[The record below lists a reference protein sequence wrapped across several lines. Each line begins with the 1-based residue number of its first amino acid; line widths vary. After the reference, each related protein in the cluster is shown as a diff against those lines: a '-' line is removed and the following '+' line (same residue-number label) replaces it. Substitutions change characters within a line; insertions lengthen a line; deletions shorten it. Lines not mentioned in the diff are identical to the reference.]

1 MDEFLITVQDI
12 IVTNE
17 DIYTGVVRDFLLGVS
32 GDLPREFLRFSLPY
46 VEVPLTYTLL
56 GLSGWAAYKL
66 AYRIGLNLGILHPE
80 VTLPTELRQVVV
92 TDDANQFLAD
102 ADFDSH
108 PLGRITQSG
117 ALRTQKILLAILLY
131 LTIFNQLWIV
141 ALVAYLTYVVFWR
154 RKSTVNQ
161 AHYAD
166 LISWSR
172 GRQKNAALYHAMR
185 ARLYRRFYAQHR
197 FTLSNARVFADTLD
211 AAFEAK
217 SYMLG

>member
-1 MDEFLITVQDI
+1 MDEFIVKVQE
-12 IVTNE
+12 IVIANE
-17 DIYTGVVRDFLLGVS
+17 EIYTGVVRDFLLGIS
-32 GDLPREFLRFSLPY
+32 GQLPREFLRFALPY
-46 VEVPLTYTLL
+46 IEVPLTYTLL

-66 AYRIGLNLGILHPE
+66 ACRVGTNLGILYPE
-80 VTLPTELRQVVV
+80 VPLPAEIRQVVV
-92 TDDANQFLAD
+92 TDDANQFVD
-102 ADFDSH
+102 NADFDSH
-108 PLGRITQSG
+108 PRGRITQPG
-117 ALRTQKILLAILLY
+117 ALRTQKILLAVLLY
-131 LTIFNQLWIV
+131 LALFNQLWMV
-141 ALVAYLTYVVFWR
+141 AVFAYLTYVVFWR
-154 RKSTVNQ
+154 RKSTVNE

-172 GRQKNAALYHAMR
+172 ARQKNAALYHAMR

>member
-1 MDEFLITVQDI
+1 MDEFINTVQEI
-12 IVTNE
+12 IIANE

-32 GDLPREFLRFSLPY
+32 GELPREFLRFSLPY
-46 VEVPLTYTLL
+46 IEVPLTYTLL

-66 AYRIGLNLGILHPE
+66 AYRISLNLGILYPE

-92 TDDANQFLAD
+92 TDDANQFTD
-102 ADFDSH
+102 DVDFDSH
-108 PLGRITQSG
+108 PHGRITIPG
-117 ALRTQKILLAILLY
+117 ALRTQKILIAVLLY
-131 LTIFNQLWIV
+131 MTIFNQHWIV
-141 ALVAYLTYVVFWR
+141 ALFAYLTYVVFWR
-154 RKSTVNQ
+154 RKSTVNE

-197 FTLSNARVFADTLD
+197 FTMSNARVFADTLD
-211 AAFEAK
+211 AGFEAK
-217 SYMLG
+217 SYTLG